1 MRIIH
6 SLIAVLLVIA
16 LAACG
21 NSESD
26 QKSSHNKLNIYTT
39 VYPIEEFTQKIG
51 GKYVSVHTIYPPGS
65 DEHTFEPSQKD
76 MMDLADSD
84 MLFYVGL
91 GLEGFVN
98 KSEQTLKNENVKLI
112 PLGSKIKIDK
122 SAAHSNDDGH
132 QHGDINPHI
141 WLDPVYAK
149 EMAKQIEISLAKE
162 MPSHKD
168 EFQKNYDNLASDL
181 DDLNQKFKEMADSA
195 PQKKFIVSHA
205 AYSYWET
212 RYGLEQISVAGISTS
227 DEPSQKELKNIV
239 DLAKKENINYILFE
253 QNVPS
258 KLTDVVK
265 DEVGAQALTLHNL
278 AVLNQK
284 NIKNHDDYFSLMN
297 HNIETLKTA
306 LNSK

>member
-1 MRIIH
+1 MRIIY
-6 SLIAVLLVIA
+6 SFIAVLLVVA

-21 NSESD
+21 NPGAEHKGSND
-26 QKSSHNKLNIYTT
+26 KLNIYTT
-39 VYPIEEFTQKIG
+39 VYPIEEFTKKIG

-98 KSEQTLKNENVKLI
+98 KSEQTLKDENVKLI

-122 SAAHSNDDGH
+122 SAAHADDDGH
-132 QHGDINPHI
+132 HHGDINPHI

-149 EMAKQIEISLAKE
+149 EIAKQIEISLAKE

-181 DDLNQKFKEMADSA
+181 DELNQKFKEMADHA
-195 PQKKFIVSHA
+195 PQKRFIVSHA

-212 RYGLEQISVAGISTS
+212 RYGLKQISVAGISTS

-239 DLAKKENINYILFE
+239 DLAKKENIHYILFE

-265 DEVGAQALTLHNL
+265 DEVGAKALTLHNL
-278 AVLNQK
+278 AVLNQQ
-284 NIKNHDDYFSLMN
+284 NIKKHDDYFSLMN
-297 HNIETLKTA
+297 QNIETLKTA